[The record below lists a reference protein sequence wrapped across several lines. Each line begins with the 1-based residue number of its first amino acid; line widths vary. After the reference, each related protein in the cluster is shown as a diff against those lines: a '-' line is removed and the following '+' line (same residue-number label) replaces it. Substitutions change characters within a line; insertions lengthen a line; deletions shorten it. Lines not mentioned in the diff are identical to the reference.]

1 MAQRFTTVDGLPAP
15 DAPLVA
21 ALSQTRLSVS
31 WPDMAGYEVDAY
43 EVFIDGSSEPTSV
56 QGNLLSVGGFLPG
69 STHSFRL
76 AYRLKDGRRSPW
88 SASVSGQ
95 TYGADENFD
104 GLPDDWQAA
113 HWGENAGGWPAP
125 NSDTDNDGASDLQ
138 EFLAGTDPAD
148 SASVLK
154 VQILADPYGI
164 QIVWNTQ
171 PGLIYQ
177 IQSSS
182 DAGEWVGYGTARFA
196 AGSSDSVVL
205 DGGANVLFYRII
217 RLR

>member
-1 MAQRFTTVDGLPAP
+1 
-15 DAPLVA
+15 
-21 ALSQTRLSVS
+21 
-31 WPDMAGYEVDAY
+31 MAGYEFEAY
-43 EVFIDGSSEPTSV
+43 EVFIDGSGESTLV
-56 QGNLLSVGGFLPG
+56 QGNLLSVGGFSPG
-69 STHSFRL
+69 SAHSFRL
-76 AYRLKDGRRSPW
+76 AYRLQDGRRSPL

-95 TYGADENFD
+95 TWGADDNFD

-113 HWGENAGGWPAP
+113 YWGGNAEGWPAP
-125 NSDTDNDGASDLQ
+125 SSDTDGDGANDLQ
-138 EFLAGTDPAD
+138 EFLAGTDPSD
-148 SASVLK
+148 PASVLK

-182 DAGEWVGYGTARFA
+182 DASEWAGYGTARFA